1 MSPPAQQGK
10 SLGCPEREPSG
21 VPEGLGSPATP
32 APARLTFSWETHPV
46 SWVPG
51 AAGWP
56 WETFLAIALGISKGD
71 NHAHEMQMSMR
82 W

>member
-1 MSPPAQQGK
+1 MSPPAWQGK
-10 SLGCPEREPSG
+10 CLSCPEWEPYGVPSG
-21 VPEGLGSPATP
+21 LSSTAQP

-56 WETFLAIALGISKGD
+56 WETFFAIALGIRKGD
-71 NHAHEMQMSMR
+71 SHAREMGMSMR
-82 W
+82 